1 MSKLVL
7 PLLRAFARYAR
18 FSARRPGVAL
28 LLIALVTAAALAAAA
43 HGLRLD
49 PRFDALLPSGTP
61 SVVARREAK
70 RRLGSSDLYV
80 VAVKSPDALANYRF
94 LQAVAARIA
103 KWPETDWVIDRRDAS
118 VFRRNALLFAKA
130 ADLAKGAKLLSRIIR
145 RAERRAKA
153 KATGFIELDDE
164 VEEKDKAADR
174 RDREAL
180 KALYKRYRADAKG
193 ERKGSLFT
201 KHPEL
206 RDVLLNDRGTVGVVL
221 ARLKKGTNDVAF
233 SRSVYLKG
241 QGLIRSLGPERYHPK
256 MVARVVGAYRSFK
269 EYDQALS
276 DVRAASIASLLMVLG
291 ILIVFFRRLRAVVV
305 VVVPLLVGIA
315 WSAGFAGLFF
325 GTMNI
330 ITSFIAAILMGL
342 GIDFAIHL
350 YAAYG
355 AARREGGDLLDG
367 LAQAVLESGP
377 GMTTAALTTMA
388 ALLTLELAHFR
399 AFQEFGLLAAFGVL
413 ICLLAALLT
422 LPPVVG
428 LLERIW
434 PERVRPV
441 TAAASDDRRVA
452 RLRWVARGGA
462 VAALVATAILTPR
475 APRIGFEYDF
485 KKLRGKGVAKAGIA
499 YGSAMR
505 GSRSSSPM
513 AMLGDSAL
521 HMRHAHRILAQRQR
535 AERAC
540 CAAYLAGRS
549 PKGAWCHHMGLD
561 DPRALRMVYHGLS
574 RRHCKDPDAP
584 SCVPRRQRVCTPRVR
599 DIITVATFIP
609 DHQAQ
614 KLRSIR
620 AIRRVLRPTK
630 STDPVLDAPKD
641 IRDDLRSLRKY
652 AAIHKPLTV
661 ADLPLWARRLLIERV
676 AGPGGAPRVGAV
688 GFLYHGLHFRDVRD
702 MMAMARDY
710 ATIRVDGRPIHL
722 AASAFVV
729 SDVVATVQRDGP
741 RVFLY
746 AGLAVLLLLLVDLVS
761 FTGALLCFF
770 SLALGFTWALGL
782 MQLLDLKL
790 GVYNMLVVPTV
801 LGIGIDGSV
810 HLYHRYLRL
819 GGDYARSPLGHTGAA
834 VIASAVTTAA
844 GFAGLF
850 FIQHGGLRTIAQFA
864 TLGICLILASILA
877 VLPGAL
883 MWLAARRGSRG

>member
-18 FSARRPGVAL
+18 LSARRPGLAL

-70 RRLGSSDLYV
+70 KRLGSSDLYV
-80 VAVKSPDALANYRF
+80 VAVKSPDPMANYRF
-94 LQAVAARIA
+94 IRDAAARIA

-118 VFRRNALLFAKA
+118 VFRRNALLFANS
-130 ADLAKGAKLLSRIIR
+130 ADLAKGAKLLERIIR

-164 VEEKDKAADR
+164 VEEKEKAVDR
-174 RDREAL
+174 RDRDAL
-180 KALYKRYRADAKG
+180 KALYKRYRASAKG
-193 ERKGSLFT
+193 ERKGDLFR

-221 ARLKKGTNDVAF
+221 ARLKKGTNDVTF
-233 SRSVYLKG
+233 SRSVYLRG
-241 QGLIRSLGPERYHPK
+241 QALIRALQPRRYHPK
-256 MVARVVGAYRSFK
+256 MIARVVGAYRSFK

-276 DVRAASIASLLMVLG
+276 DVRAASVASLVMVLG

-305 VVVPLLVGIA
+305 VMVPLLVGIA

-350 YAAYG
+350 YAAYS
-355 AARREGGDLLDG
+355 AARREGADLSDG

-413 ICLLAALLT
+413 ICLLAALLV

-428 LLERIW
+428 GLERLW
-434 PERVRPV
+434 PARVRPAKPV
-441 TAAASDDRRVA
+441 QPSERRVVW
-452 RLRWVARGGA
+452 LRWTARGGVVVA
-462 VAALVATAILTPR
+462 VVATALLTPH

-521 HMRHAHRILAQRQR
+521 HMRHAHTILMSRQR

-540 CAAYLAGRS
+540 CAAYLAGKS
-549 PKGAWCHHMGLD
+549 PKGEWCHRMGLD
-561 DPRALRMVYHGLS
+561 DPRALRMVYHGMT
-574 RRHCKDPDAP
+574 RRHCKDPRAP
-584 SCVPRRQRVCTPRVR
+584 SCVAKRGRICTPRVR

-609 DHQAQ
+609 AHQAE
-614 KLRSIR
+614 KLKSIR

-641 IRDDLRSLRKY
+641 IRKDLRELRKH
-652 AAIHKPLTV
+652 ASIDRPLGV
-661 ADLPLWARRLLIERV
+661 GDLPLWARRLLVERV
-676 AGPGGAPRVGAV
+676 PGPGGKPRVGAV
-688 GFLYHGLHFRDVRD
+688 GFLYSGLHFRDVRD

-722 AASAFVV
+722 AASSFVV
-729 SDVVATVQRDGP
+729 SAVVATVQRDGP

-746 AGLAVLLLLLVDLVS
+746 AGLAVLGLLLVDLLS
-761 FTGALLCFF
+761 ISGALLCFF
-770 SLALGFTWALGL
+770 SLGLGLTWALGL
-782 MQLLDLKL
+782 MQLLDLRL

-819 GGDYARSPLGHTGAA
+819 GGDYALRPLGHTGAA

-877 VLPGAL
+877 VLPGTL
-883 MWLAARRGSRG
+883 MWLAARRGSGR